1 MAARPKDQDALA
13 AFAEELKAWRA
24 AQAWSQGDLAAR
36 INYSE
41 SLIAQVET
49 CRSAASMDM
58 GKALD
63 RVFKTPGF
71 TEDEP
76 GKPGTPGTFMRL
88 AARIRKL
95 SFPVA
100 FRPFT
105 DAEEEAT
112 ALYIFEHGLFPG
124 LFQVEDYARAVLETY
139 PNVTDAQVTDRLT
152 ARLSRQ
158 GILGR
163 ENPPHLWVL
172 LYESLLY
179 HLVDSPKT
187 MHRQLTQMV
196 EASRRSNVTM
206 QILPADVHVARQGSF
221 HIAEVDGVGAA
232 TFIADQTDGRTTQ
245 DPVTING
252 LSERFRYLQT
262 EAMTPRT
269 SREFMEKVAEER
281 WSEAQNVSRGASPA
295 TVTLRATPA

>member
-1 MAARPKDQDALA
+1 MAARPKDQDALS

-24 AQAWSQGDLAAR
+24 AQGWSQGELAAR
-36 INYSE
+36 ISYSE

-49 CRSAASMDM
+49 CRSAATMDM

-63 RVFKTPGF
+63 RVFRTPGY
-71 TEDEP
+71 TEDAP
-76 GKPGTPGTFMRL
+76 GQPGTPGTFMRL

-112 ALYIFEHGLFPG
+112 ALYIFEHSLFPG
-124 LFQVEDYARAVLETY
+124 LFQIKEYARALVFAH
-139 PNVTDAQVTDRLT
+139 PGVTEKQATERLD

-158 GILGR
+158 GILAR
-163 ENPPHLWVL
+163 DNPPRVWVL
-172 LYESLLY
+172 IYEPVLRN
-179 HLVDSPKT
+179 LVDSPET
-187 MHRQLTQMV
+187 MGRQLRHV
-196 EASRRSNVTM
+196 VALARRPDVTI
-206 QILPADVHVARQGSF
+206 QVLPSGLHVASQGSF
-221 HIAEVDGVGAA
+221 HIAEVDGVGTA

-245 DPVTING
+245 DLATING

-262 EAMTPRT
+262 EAMTPSA
-269 SREFMEKVAEER
+269 SREFMEKVAEET
-281 WSEAQNVSRGASPA
+281 WSEA
-295 TVTLRATPA
+295 